1 MLQKFDLIGSLKA
14 SLRGFYRGIYNWL
27 VIENKSKNPSR
38 AMDYMGQLNLSIDA
52 EVTIAVN
59 SKNTFK
65 LYEVYNP
72 GFKQGGK
79 LITQYIGNWSLNQKF
94 R

>member
-1 MLQKFDLIGSLKA
+1 MTHLIPPLKA
-14 SLRGFYRGIYNWL
+14 SLRRFYRGIYKWL
-27 VIENKSKNPSR
+27 VIENKSKTPSS
-38 AMDYMGQLNLSIDA
+38 AMAYMSRLNLYIDA

-72 GFKQGGK
+72 GFQQGGK
-79 LITQYIGNWSLNQKF
+79 LITQYIGSWSLNQKF